1 VCFATTSAELVKLD
15 RMIRIDIDAV
25 RSRYEA
31 VFEVYRVHALKL
43 LERSKGGQQPSP
55 QELAAEERALHELT
69 RVRRELLDA
78 LAEGLRRR

>member
-15 RMIRIDIDAV
+15 PMIRIEIDGL

-31 VFEVYRVHALKL
+31 VFEVYRVHTLKL
-43 LERSKGGQQPSP
+43 IERSKGGQQPSP

-78 LAEGLRRR
+78 LADAFRPR